1 MCCLFQFPTKINF
14 FIFLAKIRIETYFP
28 LGDPNINFFKPLF
41 SSLANTLMSN
51 VIKKRD
57 LLLANSVTF
66 DDKSSNKSL
75 VQVKNKSGP
84 RNQFCAVRCCSLSTT
99 ICFILLRKS
108 VKTVNKF
115 PNISYFLCSK
125 INLSYHTSSKALDIT
140 KKISLIFNPSSK
152 DLKICG

>member
-84 RNQFCAVRCCSLSTT
+84 RNQFLLSKMLLVKYNHLFHITQK
-99 ICFILLRKS
+99 IGQDSQQISKYIIFPMFKNQPLVPYFIKS
-108 VKTVNKF
+108 FRYN
-115 PNISYFLCSK
+115 
-125 INLSYHTSSKALDIT
+125 
-140 KKISLIFNPSSK
+140 
-152 DLKICG
+152 